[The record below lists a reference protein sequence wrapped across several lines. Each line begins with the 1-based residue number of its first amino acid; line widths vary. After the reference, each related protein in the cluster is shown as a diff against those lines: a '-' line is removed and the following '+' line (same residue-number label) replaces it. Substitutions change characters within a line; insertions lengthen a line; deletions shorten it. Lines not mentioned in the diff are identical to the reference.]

1 MLKFRP
7 LACFYG
13 PHGSWRNSHFSIFF
27 RCFWHFQF
35 LGPKISKCDCEKIV
49 LSETRICSRV
59 KIIPL
64 KAKIN
69 GKNKNKIQISKKNWN
84 IFLKIFA
91 FFKFFSFGQKQGFFR
106 YFTRFFGILK
116 SRPGIRDSVFEI
128 PSSKSRMEGN
138 PWLWSGVLFWP
149 FLCSERKI

>member
-1 MLKFRP
+1 MNHKWTTNKPQMNHEWTMNEPWMNLPWTINEPSMILDWTVVEFWILLFCQQTSKMLKFRP

-64 KAKIN
+64 KAKIK

-84 IFLKIFA
+84 LFLKIFA
-91 FFKFFSFGQKQGFFR
+91 FFKFFSF
-106 YFTRFFGILK
+106 
-116 SRPGIRDSVFEI
+116 
-128 PSSKSRMEGN
+128 
-138 PWLWSGVLFWP
+138 
-149 FLCSERKI
+149 